1 VLPTFIIALRE
12 GLEASLI
19 VGIIAAF
26 LRKEGRPDAL
36 RAMWAGVAVALVLCA
51 GVAVALRVIDEQLP
65 QRGQEGLEAVVALV
79 AVAMI
84 TWMIVWMRANAAG
97 LSRRL
102 RADAASALARGSAW
116 ALVAMAFAAVLREG
130 IETAVFLLAAFQDA
144 ADPAPA
150 GIGAVLGVVA
160 AVGLGFGIY
169 RGGVR
174 LDLGRFFRV
183 TGAVLVLVA
192 AGLVSSA
199 LHSAAEA
206 GWIAAGQRQALDLS
220 GLLAPGTVPSALVTG
235 VVGVQSRPTQIEVV
249 GWLLYAVPMLLFVL
263 APDRV
268 RAEVRA
274 AGAGFAVVAV
284 PVVLVAGIAGTGG
297 RPAAGGGGDARGDPG
312 RSVAVAV
319 SAAGCTPAHLRLTSG
334 PATFVVTSHGGAR
347 VTEYEV
353 MRAGRIVGEAENLAA
368 GVSGRFSLTL
378 QPGRYALRCPGGAT
392 SAEGTLDV
400 TGARRRA
407 ALDAGL
413 RHGLDSYR
421 GYLERETATLVDR
434 TGAFVAALRARDL
447 ARARREFAWAREPYE
462 RVEPVAESFG
472 SLDPSIDARVNDVPR
487 GRWTGFH
494 RIERALWVDGTTRG
508 TRALGDRLLADVRR
522 LQRLTRTVRLEPAQ
536 VGSGAGALLG
546 EVSKSKVTGEEDRYS
561 HTDLVDFAANVAGA
575 RAAFA
580 AIRPPLARR
589 DPALRDQI
597 DRRFGVVDRAL
608 ARHRRGDGYVAYTA
622 LGRPAVREL
631 AQDIDALAEPI
642 SRAPARALEP

>member
-1 VLPTFIIALRE
+1 MLPTFVIALRE

-36 RAMWAGVAVALVLCA
+36 RAMWAGVALALVLCA
-51 GVAVALRVIDEQLP
+51 GVAAALRVIDQQLP

-150 GIGAVLGVVA
+150 GIGAVLGVVV

-192 AGLVSSA
+192 AGLVSAA

-220 GLLAPGTVPSALVTG
+220 GVLAPGTVPSALVTG
-235 VVGVQSRPTQIEVV
+235 VLGVQPRPTQIEVV

-297 RPAAGGGGDARGDPG
+297 TA

-319 SAAGCTPAHLRLTSG
+319 SAAGCAPPHLRLASG
-334 PATFVVTSHGGAR
+334 PATFVVASHGGAR

-353 MRAGRIVGEAENLAA
+353 IRAGRIVGEAENLAA
-368 GVSGRFSLTL
+368 GVPGRFSLTL

-400 TGARRRA
+400 TGPRRPA

-413 RHGLDSYR
+413 RRGLDGYR

-508 TRALGDRLLADVRR
+508 TRRLGDRLLADVRR
-522 LQRLTRTVRLEPAQ
+522 LRRLMRTVRLEPAQ
-536 VGSGAGALLG
+536 VGNGAGALLG

-580 AIRPPLARR
+580 AIRPVLARR
-589 DPALRDQI
+589 DPGLRDEI

-608 ARHRRGDGYVAYTA
+608 ARHRRRDGYVAYTA
-622 LGRPAVREL
+622 LGRPQVREL